1 MSNTDDL
8 TRLESWVTP
17 LLAKLQPAERRQLAR
32 KVATAL
38 RRSQQRRIARQQNP
52 DGTAYA
58 PRRAQSRQGRI
69 KRKAMFVKLRQVK
82 FMKASSDPGGVSVGF
97 MGRVSRIARVH
108 QLGLNDQAS
117 PGGADVNYQ
126 RRELLGFSSA
136 DLELTE
142 SMLLEHLSEAG
153 AL

>member
-1 MSNTDDL
+1 MTDTDDL
-8 TRLESWVTP
+8 TRLENWATP

-38 RRSQQRRIARQQNP
+38 RRSQQRRIAKQQNS

-69 KRKAMFVKLRQVK
+69 KRKAMFVKLRQAK
-82 FMKASSDPGGVSVGF
+82 FMKASSDPSSVSVGF

-108 QLGLNDQAS
+108 QLGLNDQVS

-136 DLELTE
+136 DLELIE
-142 SMLLEHLSEAG
+142 SMLLEHLSDAG